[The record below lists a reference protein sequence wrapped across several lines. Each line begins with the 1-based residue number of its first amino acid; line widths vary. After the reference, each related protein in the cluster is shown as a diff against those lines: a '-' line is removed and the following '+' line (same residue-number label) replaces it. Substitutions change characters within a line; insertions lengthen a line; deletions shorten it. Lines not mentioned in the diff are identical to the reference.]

1 MPKRPKVQ
9 KRPVA
14 SASPVAMAAES
25 WENEGG
31 ATSTGDQSFNRGE
44 IEKPFLG
51 DFLEHPG
58 SVGEMHFAYD
68 NCNMDA
74 RRTSRLANPHGFDW
88 REWFVPPIVIPAV
101 IIAVLL
107 ARAFYLYL

>member
-1 MPKRPKVQ
+1 MAKRPKGQ
-9 KRPVA
+9 KLLVA
-14 SASPVAMAAES
+14 SASPAAKALER

-31 ATSTGDQSFNRGE
+31 APSMGDQSQKKGE
-44 IEKPFLG
+44 RETSFVG

-68 NCNMDA
+68 NCNNA
-74 RRTSRLANPHGFDW
+74 RRTSRHANSHGFDW
-88 REWFVPPIVIPAV
+88 REWFVPPIVIPSV

-107 ARAFYLYL
+107 ARTFYLYL